1 MLTRAAFRSTTLNDT
16 LDNIVPRNAFYGDGV
31 KVVDMALAKI
41 FRLPW
46 QGHSIAVRLEG
57 YNVFNWVQFG
67 FPVNDITSPTFG
79 RINGTATQY
88 APRTVQVVLRYRY

>member
-1 MLTRAAFRSTTLNDT
+1 MKDFMGRWG
-16 LDNIVPRNAFYGDGV
+16 PRQAVVCGVFALGAFYGDGV
-31 KVVDMALAKI
+31 TVVDMALAKI

-46 QGHSIAVRLEG
+46 QGQSMAVRLEG